1 MAKIKDPNRELAF
14 NLWKDNPDIT
24 NREIARRL
32 EVDEK
37 KIATWKLRDK
47 WKERATGI
55 SLENN
60 KTISKKK
67 NCSTTKKVDVIQQN
81 KECNTKKEN
90 RKKIKE
96 VAKALIEEGYSLKEV
111 SEQTG
116 IPKST
121 IANWSA
127 KENLQQSQ
135 LQYLKQFRGKY
146 QDRIEKN
153 KLLRLETN
161 EEALKAIN
169 HEILNWRETGRISKA
184 AMEKLLLNEEA
195 EQLIFGLDRIERLEQ
210 LELELKKKE
219 LEISKLKESIDNDD
233 NDIKLEV
240 ELV

>member
-47 WKERATGI
+47 WKERATGV

-60 KTISKKK
+60 KNTSKKK
-67 NCSTTKKVDVIQQN
+67 NCSTTKKIDTTQKN
-81 KECNTKKEN
+81 KKCNIKKEN

-116 IPKST
+116 TPKST

-135 LQYLKQFRGKY
+135 LQYLKQFREKY

-219 LEISKLKESIDNDD
+219 LEIAKLKEIIDNEDVD
-233 NDIKLEV
+233 TKIEV

>member
-14 NLWKDNPDIT
+14 NLWRENPDIT
-24 NREIARRL
+24 NREISKRL

-47 WKERATGI
+47 WKERVNGI

-60 KTISKKK
+60 KTTSKKK
-67 NCSTTKKVDVIQQN
+67 NCSTTKKVDTTQKN
-81 KECNTKKEN
+81 KKCNIKKEN

-96 VAKALIEEGYSLKEV
+96 VAKALIEEGYSIRDVADKVGL
-111 SEQTG
+111 
-116 IPKST
+116 PKST
-121 IANWSA
+121 VGDISSKN
-127 KENLQQSQ
+127 NLQQSQ
-135 LQYLKQFRGKY
+135 LKRLKQFREKF

-161 EEALKAIN
+161 EEALNAIN

-184 AMEKLLLNEEA
+184 AMEKLLLNEET

-210 LELELKKKE
+210 LELEIKKKE
-219 LEISKLKESIDNDD
+219 LEIAKLKESIDSDD
-233 NDIKLEV
+233 GDIRLEV

>member
-14 NLWKDNPDIT
+14 NMWRENPDIT
-24 NREIARRL
+24 NREIAKRL

-47 WKERATGI
+47 WKERVNGI

-60 KTISKKK
+60 KTTSKKK
-67 NCSTTKKVDVIQQN
+67 NCSTTKNIDVVLQN
-81 KECNTKKEN
+81 EN

-96 VAKALIEEGYSLKEV
+96 VAKTLIEEGYSLKEV

-116 IPKST
+116 TPKST

-135 LQYLKQFRGKY
+135 LQYLKQFREKY
-146 QDRIEKN
+146 QERIEKN
-153 KLLRLETN
+153 KIFRLETN

-169 HEILNWRETGRISKA
+169 YEILNWRDNGRISKA
-184 AMEKLLLNEEA
+184 AMEKLILNEEA
-195 EQLIFGLDRIERLEQ
+195 EQLIFGLDRIDKLEKREIENKIPSSRVDD
-210 LELELKKKE
+210 LSDYEIDNYLKKYGGA
-219 LEISKLKESIDNDD
+219 
-233 NDIKLEV
+233 
-240 ELV
+240 